1 MADINE
7 DDGIEDDDVISS
19 PPHPDNATN
28 QRSKFKIFRDGEV
41 DPLDG
46 DTSNFPEFNWEHV
59 RTWMALRRA
68 DRYSNVQIEEM
79 AAQDVVMLEKANGFR
94 TYGSVEKGTLEA
106 AKRIKQVNPKVK
118 ILFYLNAMV
127 HYGDYEANKLWQ
139 PEWALRYTGT
149 DELVKWRDKML
160 SYNHFNLEFREWW
173 IQRALNMTADD
184 NIDGVFIDG
193 ICKVDHRKFCPP
205 GHEQAYL
212 STANE
217 LRSRLQPGKILIGNA
232 VRAAKRGDCN
242 LKHLK
247 YLDGSYLEGWQQSK
261 DTIRDTVE
269 LISVMG
275 KQGRMVMLTSSPMGM
290 NNEVDAQVKK
300 TKSLEERYEL
310 VEDYIDFPL
319 GIFLLGVD
327 KWGYF
332 TYHYGPPDAN
342 PRLLNVFVPTKF
354 KKVTDKLGMP
364 TGDYV
369 EEDEYILSRKFEHL
383 KLRVDIE
390 KQKAVLTPND
400 DSDEL

>member
-1 MADINE
+1 
-7 DDGIEDDDVISS
+7 
-19 PPHPDNATN
+19 
-28 QRSKFKIFRDGEV
+28 
-41 DPLDG
+41 
-46 DTSNFPEFNWEHV
+46 
-59 RTWMALRRA
+59 
-68 DRYSNVQIEEM
+68 
-79 AAQDVVMLEKANGFR
+79 
-94 TYGSVEKGTLEA
+94 
-106 AKRIKQVNPKVK
+106 
-118 ILFYLNAMV
+118 
-127 HYGDYEANKLWQ
+127 
-139 PEWALRYTGT
+139 
-149 DELVKWRDKML
+149 
-160 SYNHFNLEFREWW
+160 
-173 IQRALNMTADD
+173 
-184 NIDGVFIDG
+184 
-193 ICKVDHRKFCPP
+193 
-205 GHEQAYL
+205 
-212 STANE
+212 
-217 LRSRLQPGKILIGNA
+217 
-232 VRAAKRGDCN
+232 
-242 LKHLK
+242 
-247 YLDGSYLEGWQQSK
+247 
-261 DTIRDTVE
+261 
-269 LISVMG
+269 
-275 KQGRMVMLTSSPMGM
+275 MVMLTSSPMGM